1 MKRILFVLLLFS
13 TIAQAQ
19 TPSGYTR
26 VNQKYEWY
34 GGKFISE
41 LGVPVRDTST
51 APKFIGEI
59 IYNDDDSLC
68 YIGIATSGN
77 KWKQIGITP
86 GSLGVTSVNV
96 SASGALGSTGGPITS
111 TGTITLAWQGA
122 STQYVKGNGT
132 LSTFDTDVQLVGDDR
147 YLAIDDFTDHSHV
160 ASDISNLTTTVR
172 NLFSA
177 GSGLEYDAGTGVFS
191 YPGSGTEITTING
204 LTAAIQTFTGVNI
217 SISSVGSGHTFTI
230 DTTTLLSTKAHTQ
243 HIADSL
249 GALMGVGEVTQE
261 QLDDTAAAIR
271 ADMDFNLIVE
281 SLGATGTPVF
291 RDNNDSL
298 YIRKIVAGP
307 FVLVDTLATGEIQVS
322 VDTASTDFHN
332 YIALYGNDGGGE
344 GGDGNLVRAGVYG
357 DGTHNVW
364 IDTTTRRVSYSE
376 GNFIYRLA
384 ITDSIDNT
392 DYDTDAQAYI
402 DEVNATDVTLTTG
415 QKTAINDYIIGLKA
429 DGVWA
434 LIYDQGLPL
443 WGTAA
448 SSAIT
453 LKSIAPSTTW
463 VNSPTFGSTGVTGN
477 GTTQYGDLGFSPAT
491 AYSGQNNAHLAV
503 YIQNSVTDVNQSD
516 ISSNTASP
524 TRITRINSR
533 AGSATQ
539 TYMNDATSS
548 TATVATSAGFTLISR
563 TSSTNI
569 AHYKNGSFIANST
582 VTSAGLGTQNF
593 YILAGNQQGT
603 PGVYSTRT
611 MSLWSVGATLD
622 ATQQG
627 NLANRVNQLMT
638 DLGINVY

>member
-96 SASGALGSTGGPITS
+96 SASGALGATGGPVTS
-111 TGTITLAWQGA
+111 TGTITLAWQG
-122 STQYVKGNGT
+122 SSGQYVKGNGT

-204 LTAAIQTFTGVNI
+204 LTAAIQTFTGENI

-230 DTTTLLSTKAHTQ
+230 DTATLLSTKAHTQ

-307 FVLVDTLATGEIQVS
+307 FVSVDTLATGEIQVS

-332 YIALYGNDGGGE
+332 YIALYGNDGNDGG
-344 GGDGNLVRAGVYG
+344 GGMDSLEVVADDSEAVN
-357 DGTHNVW
+357 NIW
-364 IDTTTRRVSYSE
+364 INSTLRRLT
-376 GNFIYRLA
+376 YRLDSFYYHVA
-384 ITDSIDNT
+384 ITDSVRFIESGGVV
-392 DYDTDAQAYI
+392 YDTDAQAFFTAAGI
-402 DEVNATDVTLTTG
+402 TDDT
-415 QKTAINDYIIGLKA
+415 QKTAVNDLVLDLKA
-429 DGVWA
+429 AGFWTNA
-434 LIYDQGLPL
+434 KAIYPFVG
-443 WGTAA
+443 GTATTHKWNLRNPVDTDGGFRLVFNGTWTHNSNGITGDGTSAYAQTFLIPSAQFTALNASFAYVSKTELNAGYELGASDGGGSMYASARATGNFNARVNGGNISGAVA
-448 SSAIT
+448 SSIG
-453 LKSIAPSTTW
+453 SFIGTTRTGPAQELYR
-463 VNSPTFGSTGVTGN
+463 NGSTV
-477 GTTQYGDLGFSPAT
+477 AT
-491 AYSGQNNAHLAV
+491 AGTSDYRTAYPIYIGAFNN
-503 YIQNSVTDVNQSD
+503 
-516 ISSNTASP
+516 
-524 TRITRINSR
+524 
-533 AGSATQ
+533 AGSAVN
-539 TYMNDATSS
+539 YSARNISFMMFYASSLSDAE
-548 TATVATSAGFTLISR
+548 A
-563 TSSTNI
+563 
-569 AHYKNGSFIANST
+569 
-582 VTSAGLGTQNF
+582 
-593 YILAGNQQGT
+593 
-603 PGVYSTRT
+603 
-611 MSLWSVGATLD
+611 ATLH
-622 ATQQG
+622 TI
-627 NLANRVNQLMT
+627 MT
-638 DLGINVY
+638 DFNTALGR